1 MEWTREGRGVWAAA
15 GVWERQESERVQ
27 EPGMVMESGTGR
39 RQLNR
44 RLGWSR
50 GLGY

>member
-1 MEWTREGRGVWAAA
+1 MDRTREGRGIWAAA
-15 GVWERQESERVQ
+15 GVWERQECERVQ
-27 EPGMVMESGTGR
+27 KPEMVMEFWTGR